1 MEKIDQRRRRLLALA
16 GPGMVL
22 LSTGGLAACGGG
34 GDAAAGDG
42 GAGGA
47 GGGGGSGG
55 GGLPG
60 AGTPGAEVSPALRL
74 ATLES
79 ARAAVAGLAA
89 GAARFDSA
97 ALALALQALPG
108 LESVGISTRVGNVWA
123 RFTDGQYLVVPNNLE
138 PAAATGTAPA
148 APLRAGGLR
157 KRAAAAGEFDTPAI
171 LTGQQYR
178 QVDAFGEVPLNSG
191 VDAAHL
197 CSDWVDANTLPQLR
211 TMALGRGFVLPGEV
225 SGETLDPSLINGVE
239 ALRSVR
245 GDGVFFVTAQAAQ
258 AGPDASPRTLICVD
272 TLATEANLARYDAE
286 LKAGA
291 LAHAVRLRGVNGAW
305 EAVAGLAIGPE
316 WAWMNTWSFP
326 VESVAIFNLTGAP
339 DIADWQQ
346 SLHAGNLRHILVWR
360 SAVPWQRMLAFAD
373 DLIQL
378 NLATNKLDGR
388 SLPQKPEPRLRSYG
402 MGETLSHLM
411 SRGLAGEGNASLEY
425 RQEREP
431 ALFVNTLLPTI
442 DYVLIKEN
450 SLAIELVGQFGHAA
464 AGVPVN
470 LQPSHPATVSMGPQ
484 LLASTSDSGHF
495 AEPLL
500 ARAAD
505 PLLTAADP
513 LATPIW
519 EGGLLQGPLGPNEL
533 ERGGYVQVVNG
544 GRCSNV
550 VPVTHWEIPIR
561 AVLTIDEL
569 TLTTMITVRLRADV
583 HGWRLEPDAYARNGI
598 PQGFLTASVHSYANF
613 TASGTI
619 SRYDASTR
627 TRTTIT
633 WSGSGGMANAIGD
646 FVVNLS
652 GTVLWDSREVTQ
664 VQLSLAGAGGAVYNQ
679 QKVTEQFDI
688 NGDLLRRTEENGAV
702 PVSLFAFGPGAS
714 GRLLE
719 MAFDDQWNLFAG
731 TFDMLPVNSDI
742 LPAPPQRVMRT
753 RLSWPQVVPDFPPRN
768 DFGGT

>member
-1 MEKIDQRRRRLLALA
+1 MDRIDERRRRFLALA

-34 GDAAAGDG
+34 GDSAAGDG
-42 GAGGA
+42 SA
-47 GGGGGSGG
+47 GGGGSGG
-55 GGLPG
+55 GSGGGGAPG
-60 AGTPGAEVSPALRL
+60 SGTPGAAVSPALRL

-79 ARAAVAGLAA
+79 TRAAVAGLAA

-108 LESVGISTRVGNVWA
+108 LESVGISSRVGNVWA

-138 PAAATGTAPA
+138 PAPATGTAPA
-148 APLRAGGLR
+148 APLRAGGPR

-178 QVDAFGEVPLNSG
+178 QVDTFGEVPLSSG

-211 TMALGRGFVLPGEV
+211 TMALGRGFVLPGAV
-225 SGETLDPSLINGVE
+225 SGETIDPSLMNGIE
-239 ALRSVR
+239 GLRTVQ
-245 GDGVFFVTAQAAQ
+245 GDGVFFLTAQAAQ
-258 AGPDASPRTLICVD
+258 AGPDASPRTLICLD
-272 TLATEANLARYDAE
+272 TLASEANLARYETD
-286 LKAGA
+286 LKAGIV
-291 LAHAVRLRGVNGAW
+291 AHAVRLRGVNGAW
-305 EAVAGLAIGPE
+305 EAISGLAIGPD
-316 WAWMNTWSFP
+316 WARLNFWNFP
-326 VESVAIFNLTGAP
+326 VESVGIFNLTGAP
-339 DIADWQQ
+339 DMSDWVQVLT
-346 SLHAGNLRHILVWR
+346 SAHLRHILVWR

-388 SLPQKPEPRLRSYG
+388 NVPQKAEPRLRAYG

-411 SRGLAGEGNASLEY
+411 SRGLAGEGNASIDYL
-425 RQEREP
+425 QEREP

-450 SLAIELVGQFGHAA
+450 TLEIELVGQFGHAA
-464 AGVPVN
+464 AGAPVSR
-470 LQPSHPATVSMGPQ
+470 QPSQPETVTMGPQ
-484 LLASTSDSGHF
+484 LLAASSDSGRF
-495 AEPLL
+495 PEPLL

-505 PLLTAADP
+505 PLLAGAQP
-513 LATPIW
+513 LTTPTW
-519 EGGLLQGPLGPNEL
+519 EGGLLQGPLRPNEL

-550 VPVTHWEIPIR
+550 VPVTHWEIPIQ

-569 TLTTMITVRLRADV
+569 TLTTTITVRLRADV

-598 PQGFLTASVHSYANF
+598 PQGFLTASVHSRADF

-633 WSGSGGMANAIGD
+633 WSGSSGMVNQIGA
-646 FVVNLS
+646 FLVNFS

-664 VQLSLAGAGGAVYNQ
+664 VQVALGGAGGATYNQ
-679 QKVTEQFDI
+679 QKVTEQFDV
-688 NGDLLRRTEENGAV
+688 NGDLLRRTEENGAL
-702 PVSLFAFGPGAS
+702 PVSLSAFGPGAS
-714 GRLLE
+714 GGLLE
-719 MAFDDQWNLFAG
+719 MRFDDQWNLLAG
-731 TFDMLPVNSDI
+731 SFDMLPVNSDI

-753 RLSWPQVVPDFPPRN
+753 RLSWPQVVPDFAPRN